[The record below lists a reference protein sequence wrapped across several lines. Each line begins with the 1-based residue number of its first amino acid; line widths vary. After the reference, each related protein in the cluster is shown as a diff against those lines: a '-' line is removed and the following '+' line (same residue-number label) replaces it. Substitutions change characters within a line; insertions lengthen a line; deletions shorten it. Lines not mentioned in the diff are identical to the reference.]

1 MHPDEPQ
8 TENIHSSA
16 QAVNEVAH
24 KLHRQIS
31 SVYEWLNNQDGS
43 MKDGTCEAVVQR
55 PLDLVADTRSIL
67 FDTVTVF
74 ANVAK
79 HIGAPVCE

>member
-31 SVYEWLNNQDGS
+31 SVYEWLNDQDGKA
-43 MKDGTCEAVVQR
+43 KDEKCGAAVQR
-55 PLDLVADTRSIL
+55 PLGLVADARATL
-67 FDTVTVF
+67 FDTVTLF
-74 ANVAK
+74 ADLAR

>member
-1 MHPDEPQ
+1 MASNEPQ
-8 TENIHSSA
+8 FESIHSSA
-16 QAVNEVAH
+16 EAANEIAH
-24 KLHRQIS
+24 KLHRQIG
-31 SVYEWLNNQDGS
+31 SVYQWLNNQDGS